1 MRGWLN
7 GEFYDT
13 AFNEEE
19 KGLIV
24 LTEVQNVDKPRYGTR
39 GGADTEDQVFL
50 LSLGEAERYFEDDED
65 RRAFPTEYAIAK
77 NVWIWERTGTGV
89 WWWLRSLGLTSNGAA
104 PVLAVGS
111 FLYIGASV
119 NDYEPAVRLAFRLK
133 VMP

>member
-24 LTEVQNVDKPRYGTR
+24 LTEVQNADKPRYGTR

-65 RRAFPTEYAIAK
+65 RRAFPTEYVIAK
-77 NVWIWERTGTGV
+77 NVWIWERTGTVV
-89 WWWLRSLGLTSNGAA
+89 WWWLRSLGTYSAYA
-104 PVLAVGS
+104 VEVHPVGPLCIIGSSVDSVGTQ
-111 FLYIGASV
+111 SV
-119 NDYEPAVRLAFRLK
+119 PLCV
-133 VMP
+133 